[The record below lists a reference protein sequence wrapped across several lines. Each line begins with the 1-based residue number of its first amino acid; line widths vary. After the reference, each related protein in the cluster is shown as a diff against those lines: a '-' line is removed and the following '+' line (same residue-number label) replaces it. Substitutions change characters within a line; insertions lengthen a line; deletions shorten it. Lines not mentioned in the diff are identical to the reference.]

1 MGHSDSVS
9 EIRRKSARGI
19 KWQVSTE
26 IFSRFVQLGI
36 TFVLARLLQPSDF
49 GLIGMALIFTQLA
62 FVLFDLGLSSAL
74 IQKKKLEARHYR
86 VANAVYGVTALLFY
100 ALVFLLAGQIAL
112 FFHQPLLRPILRFLG
127 LIFFLFGLRATPNVQ
142 LTRAMRF
149 KAIGLARL
157 ISILIYGI
165 LAVALAKLGFGVW
178 SFVYGMIGQEAVLTV
193 LTVIL
198 AGKWLMP
205 GWDGATF
212 KELTSFGSQ
221 VLGSRIMG
229 YLNIN
234 LPNILIG
241 RWMGSTVLGYYSV
254 GYQLVDFPVQRISKN
269 ILRVMFPA
277 FSKLQDKIPQY
288 QQLYKDTVS
297 GLMLVV
303 FPIFAGI
310 ALVAP
315 EFVHVFYGPK
325 WRPLIPVLQILTVV
339 GLMRSIWVMTS
350 VVFLSKGKPKW
361 ELLINA
367 IYFVTLGAMLMLVY
381 VQGLL
386 AVVAT
391 IAALI
396 FLFTTIAVGVSARL
410 IRLGWRDWLE
420 MLRTPVLASLG
431 FSLVLMGLRGWG
443 IVQTAPWLRL
453 TLFVLLGAVVY
464 LGGIYLFDRKALLR
478 LKNIFGK
485 TV

>member
-1 MGHSDSVS
+1 MGHADSVS

-26 IFSRFVQLGI
+26 ILSRIVQLGI

-74 IQKKKLEARHYR
+74 IQKKKLEARHYQ
-86 VANAVYGVTALLFY
+86 VANAVYGGTAFLFY
-100 ALVFLLAGQIAL
+100 ALVFLFSEEIAF
-112 FFHQPLLRPILRFLG
+112 FFHQPALGAILRFLG
-127 LIFFLFGLRATPNVQ
+127 LIFFLFGFRATPNVQ

-157 ISILIYGI
+157 ISIFTYGVV
-165 LAVALAKLGFGVW
+165 AVTLAKLGFGVW
-178 SFVYGMIGQEAVLTV
+178 SFVYGMIAQEAILTV

-198 AGKWLMP
+198 AGKWWMP
-205 GWDGATF
+205 VWDTVTF

-241 RWMGSTVLGYYSV
+241 RWIGSTALGFYSV

-277 FSKLQDKIPQY
+277 FSKLQDRIPQY

-367 IYFVTLGAMLMLVY
+367 IYFVALGAMLAFVY
-381 VQGLL
+381 AHGLL
-386 AVVAT
+386 AVVMT

-396 FLFTTIAVGVSARL
+396 FVFTTVAVGVSARL
-410 IRLGWRDWLE
+410 IRLGWREWLA
-420 MLRTPVLASLG
+420 MLRTPLLASLG
-431 FSLVLMGLRGWG
+431 FSLVLMEVRRWNF
-443 IVQTAPWLRL
+443 VQTAPWLRL
-453 TLFVLLGAVVY
+453 TFLVLLGIVVY
-464 LGGIYLFDRKALLR
+464 WGEIYLFDRKALLR

-485 TV
+485 TA